1 MARSRDDDVVVAFR
15 GSETQ
20 FFDEVGAFKDWVLTD
35 FRSGRSLNFMD
46 HNWPP
51 YLAALK
57 GVTAAAIA

>member
-1 MARSRDDDVVVAFR
+1 LVSNRFPTGQVA
-15 GSETQ
+15 
-20 FFDEVGAFKDWVLTD
+20 
-35 FRSGRSLNFMD
+35 LNFMD